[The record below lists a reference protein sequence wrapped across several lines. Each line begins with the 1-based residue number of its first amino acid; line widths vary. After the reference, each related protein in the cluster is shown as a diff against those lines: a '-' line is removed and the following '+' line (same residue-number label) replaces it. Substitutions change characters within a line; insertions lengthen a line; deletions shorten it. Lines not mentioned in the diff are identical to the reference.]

1 MACRGGLLPIGMRR
15 CLADESLDALH
26 PEVVLRSGI
35 RSVPCA
41 ILNGTEILRVSAMFC
56 YVDESGNTG
65 LNLFDDSQPILYY
78 GVITCKTNLD
88 VTAKLI
94 LSKSRRQL
102 GVNRLHANELGV
114 ARLTEIAEPL
124 TKFCLKNDVRFSLYK
139 VAKPDHAVISF
150 FDQVFDSG
158 INKAISWQHY
168 WTPLRYALLFKVVH
182 LFDRATAQKAWA
194 ARQERNP
201 AKSAQL
207 LKEICSTLLE
217 RVNSLPDQRSRDIVS
232 GGLKWAAANPF
243 EIDFGAG
250 NKDTL
255 LQISPNLVGF
265 QQVLQSIAD
274 QATRQ
279 SRKVQSITVDRQ
291 TQFNK
296 AQLELSDIYQKMR
309 EHVGD
314 MGPGMPKI
322 DMSNMPEVSPI
333 FRPGDESAGLEL
345 VDVTLWIAKRSAEG
359 KPISPELA
367 KLFNAQ
373 AKRGRTDEVSFAGLD
388 RRWRHLATL
397 PEPEGPIPAG
407 LEEVLKKREQER
419 LDAVSGL

>member
-1 MACRGGLLPIGMRR
+1 
-15 CLADESLDALH
+15 
-26 PEVVLRSGI
+26 
-35 RSVPCA
+35 
-41 ILNGTEILRVSAMFC
+41 MFC

-88 VTAKLI
+88 VTAEPI
-94 LSKSRRQL
+94 LSPLRRHL
-102 GVNRLHANELGV
+102 GVDRLHANELGV
-114 ARLTEIAEPL
+114 ARLTEIARPL
-124 TKFCLKNDVRFSLYK
+124 TKFCREKDVRFSLYK
-139 VAKPDHAVISF
+139 VVKPDHAIISF

-207 LKEICSTLLE
+207 LIEICSTLLA
-217 RVNSLPDQRSRDIVS
+217 RVHTLPDQRSQDLVS
-232 GGLKWAAANPF
+232 GGLKWAAANAF
-243 EIDFGAG
+243 EIDFGSG
-250 NKDTL
+250 NKDTV

-279 SRKVQSITVDRQ
+279 SRKVRSITVDRQ

-309 EHVGD
+309 GHVGD
-314 MGPGMPKI
+314 MGPDMPKI

-345 VDVTLWIAKRSAEG
+345 VDVTLWIAKRWAED
-359 KPISPELA
+359 KSISPELA
-367 KLFNAQ
+367 ELFNAQ
-373 AKRGRTDEVSFAGLD
+373 ARRGRTDEVSFAGLD
-388 RRWRHLATL
+388 RRWRHLTAL
-397 PEPEGPIPAG
+397 PMPDGPMPVE
-407 LEEVLKKREQER
+407 LEEVLRRHELER
-419 LDAVSGL
+419 LDALAGL